1 MSYGY
6 DSQEE
11 YIPTP
16 EELAAL
22 DRAQSNISV
31 LGLELTP
38 VRMGLIIGALGLIG
52 VFALSFFSL
61 KPTWQKI
68 QATEADVQTK
78 RSQLSGAQQAIESL
92 QNVDQ
97 DINQARALN
106 SAISSLLPTPENV
119 NTQLLEVSRL
129 VQQSDTELSSFV
141 PNAPQPAGDGVPV
154 AIQPQIT
161 QNSTQIAVNSN
172 TYQSGIE
179 LMGNI
184 ERLETLFK
192 VSNLNMTVDGETAI
206 QTTQFNLDAFV
217 YDSSIPVAIPAVV
230 EEAAEE

>member
-1 MSYGY
+1 MFS
-6 DSQEE
+6 
-11 YIPTP
+11 
-16 EELAAL
+16 LARSWVVL
-22 DRAQSNISV
+22 PLIEIDIGTMGKSV
-31 LGLELTP
+31 CIYFLAHIL
-38 VRMGLIIGALGLIG
+38 GLIIGALGLLG

-68 QATEADVQTK
+68 QATEADVQAK
-78 RSQLSGAQQAIESL
+78 RTQLTTAQQAIESL
-92 QNVDQ
+92 ENIDQ

-129 VQQSDTELSSFV
+129 VQQSDTELASFV
-141 PNAPQPAGDGVPV
+141 PSAPQPAGDGVPV

-192 VSNLNMTVDGETAI
+192 VSNLNMAVDSETAI
-206 QTTQFNLDAFV
+206 QTTQFELDAFV
-217 YDSSIPVAIPAVV
+217 YDSSIPVAVPAAT
-230 EEAAEE
+230 EEATEE